1 MKTVEFK
8 LDGKTYHLLLNA
20 AALFDC
26 YDHFGDKGSL
36 LDHITGT
43 TAEAF
48 DNTCWMLVKLAQQ
61 GEIFRRF
68 QGLDKQPM
76 LTVDQAQALLSPL
89 DLIAARAAIREAY
102 AFGFERKVKGEEDEV
117 DLGLVELQKKTGLAS
132 IVRNGCSGPLRSL
145 VSAFRKE

>member
-1 MKTVEFK
+1 MEFE
-8 LDGKTYHLLLNA
+8 LAGTTYHLLLNA

-26 YDHFGDKGSL
+26 YERFGDKGSL

-43 TAEAF
+43 TTKAF

-76 LTVDQAQALLSPL
+76 LTVPQAQALLSPL
-89 DLIAARAAIREAY
+89 DLIAAQTAIREAY
-102 AFGFERKVKGEEDEV
+102 AASFERKVRDEEEDV
-117 DLGLVELQKKTGLAS
+117 DLGLLELQKKTGLAS
-132 IVRNGCSGPLRSL
+132 IVRNGFSGRLKSW
-145 VSAFRKE
+145 VSAFQTE